1 MAESPETLP
10 SSDVILM
17 PNDLDEARLYWIKDS
32 QFHLQEEDKR
42 FPTWR
47 RQLDLFVD
55 GDGVWRWG
63 VEMWR

>member
-32 QFHLQEEDKR
+32 QSHLQEEDKG

-63 VEMWR
+63 VEMWW